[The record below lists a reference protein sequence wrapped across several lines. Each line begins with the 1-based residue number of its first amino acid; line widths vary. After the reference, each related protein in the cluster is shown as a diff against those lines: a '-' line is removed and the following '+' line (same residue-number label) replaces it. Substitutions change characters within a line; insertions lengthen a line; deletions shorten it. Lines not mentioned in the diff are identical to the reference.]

1 MSREADC
8 LFCRIVNGEI
18 SSDVVLE
25 TDHTL
30 AFRDLNPQAPTHVL
44 VVPKNHHNDLA
55 ALALHDPVSFTA
67 VGRTVGEVAIVE
79 QLDDGYRVVFN
90 TGRAAQQT
98 VAHCHAHV
106 LGGRTMTWPPG

>member
-67 VGRTVGEVAIVE
+67 VGRTVGEVALVE
-79 QLDDGYRVVFN
+79 KLDDGYRVVFN

-106 LGGRTMTWPPG
+106 LGGRMMTWPPG

>member
-1 MSREADC
+1 MSKEADC
-8 LFCRIVNGEI
+8 LFCRIVTGEI

-30 AFRDLNPQAPTHVL
+30 AFRDLNPQAPSHVL
-44 VVPKNHHNDLA
+44 VVPKSHHNDLA

-67 VGRTVGEVAIVE
+67 IGRTVGEVALLE